1 MVADVEWMKRC
12 DKSTGWE
19 RYKVFHT
26 KRKFAVNLEIKK
38 QADKK
43 IPFFKGKYL
52 RPAEWLQFTGQYIQP
67 KKNLANLTTIFQP
80 PPLY

>member
-52 RPAEWLQFTGQYIQP
+52 RPAE
-67 KKNLANLTTIFQP
+67 
-80 PPLY
+80 